1 MFALR
6 CACAVL
12 RRFNAANHFSHPRT
26 VMLAQFI
33 LRGVRVAIPLALSL
47 TTGDARHWQSGIR
60 GLGEA
65 PSWPPGDRSP
75 FANARFGNHSLSLS
89 TVNQAEGRAP
99 RGAVRV
105 DARLIDDHKVP

>member
-1 MFALR
+1 MIETNKRTARLPPPWRSTDGSSAVASSAFINGLVAKL
-6 CACAVL
+6 CAGRL
-12 RRFNAANHFSHPRT
+12 EKRY
-26 VMLAQFI
+26 LAI
-33 LRGVRVAIPLALSL
+33 RLA
-47 TTGDARHWQSGIR
+47 GW
-60 GLGEA
+60 EA

-99 RGAVRV
+99 RGAVLV